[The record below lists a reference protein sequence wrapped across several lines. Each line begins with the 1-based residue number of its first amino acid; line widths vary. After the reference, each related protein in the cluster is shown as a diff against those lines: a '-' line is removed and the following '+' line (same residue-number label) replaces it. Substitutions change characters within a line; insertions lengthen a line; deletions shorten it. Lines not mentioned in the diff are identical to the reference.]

1 MVNGKRIRSREAKG
15 GGQTNLMVGS
25 VCPST
30 SVIVNSVNCL
40 SVKERGAAPGVSSP
54 KHCRSVPRLCYGDFL

>member
-40 SVKERGAAPGVSSP
+40 SVKERGAAPGVREFTEALSVRPSP
-54 KHCRSVPRLCYGDFL
+54 VLW